1 MSFQTLGLESGI
13 LKAITDAGY
22 TQATPIQM
30 KAIPE
35 VMLGKHVL
43 ASAQTGTGKTAAF
56 VLPILNELAKERNPG
71 RGPRVLSL
79 ALQENLQIRLLI
91 ALKNMLAT

>member
-1 MSFQTLGLESGI
+1 MSFQTLGLEPTI
-13 LKAITDAGY
+13 IKAITEAGY
-22 TQATPIQM
+22 TQATPIQI

-56 VLPILNELAKERNPG
+56 VLPILNQLAK
-71 RGPRVLSL
+71 
-79 ALQENLQIRLLI
+79 
-91 ALKNMLAT
+91 